1 MVMTTWYLQAQKVN
15 ICSLNRVSCIRGI
28 FFQSRKLRKEGRKI
42 RKVLLFALLP
52 SPCVRAVMDAGCRPG
67 RGGGG
72 GGGLQSK
79 AGSLRPG
86 AGLTVRSGQ
95 GLGGPGLCSLM
106 KAKQAH
112 GERKPGDMLLRG
124 SHSGLLVEF

>member
-1 MVMTTWYLQAQKVN
+1 M
-15 ICSLNRVSCIRGI
+15 
-28 FFQSRKLRKEGRKI
+28 
-42 RKVLLFALLP
+42 
-52 SPCVRAVMDAGCRPG
+52 RAVKDAGCRPG

-72 GGGLQSK
+72 GGSLQSK

-95 GLGGPGLCSLM
+95 GLGGPVLCSLM

-112 GERKPGDMLLRG
+112 WERKPGDMLLQG
-124 SHSGLLVEF
+124 LHSGLLMKF

>member
-1 MVMTTWYLQAQKVN
+1 M
-15 ICSLNRVSCIRGI
+15 
-28 FFQSRKLRKEGRKI
+28 
-42 RKVLLFALLP
+42 
-52 SPCVRAVMDAGCRPG
+52 RAADLVGVGVGVGVGMGV
-67 RGGGG
+67 
-72 GGGLQSK
+72 GGLQSK

-112 GERKPGDMLLRG
+112 GERKPGDMLLQG
-124 SHSGLLVEF
+124 LHSRLLVEF

>member
-1 MVMTTWYLQAQKVN
+1 MN
-15 ICSLNRVSCIRGI
+15 ICSLNRVSCIKGI

-112 GERKPGDMLLRG
+112 GERKPGDRLLRG